1 MNEKKDAIRC
11 DPVTAAWFAKHR
23 DAQTTVVQC
32 EKCGLFYKA
41 LLGHKCKGKP
51 AEKTE

>member
-1 MNEKKDAIRC
+1 MNEKKDAIRF
-11 DPVTAAWFAKHR
+11 DPVTAAWFAKHLA
-23 DAQTTVVQC
+23 AQTTVVQC